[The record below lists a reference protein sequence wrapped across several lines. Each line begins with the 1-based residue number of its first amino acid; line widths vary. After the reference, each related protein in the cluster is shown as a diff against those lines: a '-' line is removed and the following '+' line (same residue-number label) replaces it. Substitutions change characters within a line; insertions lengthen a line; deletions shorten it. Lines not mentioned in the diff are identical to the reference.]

1 MTNPCSTNS
10 IAFSTV
16 ALFIWMS
23 NLTLIGQITCLKITQ
38 EISIR
43 QQKKQENRWAEKRG
57 KITPSGPRS
66 HTLNSHTR
74 NERERERERESECVA
89 PNLDIS
95 LTHTHA
101 RTLHWIA
108 LSPMASASL
117 QWIFTLLIILVI
129 FQCVFVMF
137 YYTADIH
144 LSRWALLS
152 RYFIIIK

>member
-1 MTNPCSTNS
+1 MPQNNS
-10 IAFSTV
+10 RNIHQTTKKTRKQ
-16 ALFIWMS
+16 MS
-23 NLTLIGQITCLKITQ
+23 RKKGENYTLRTTLTHP
-38 EISIR
+38 
-43 QQKKQENRWAEKRG
+43 QQSHQKR
-57 KITPSGPRS
+57 
-66 HTLNSHTR
+66 
-74 NERERERERESECVA
+74 ERERERERERVSVS
-89 PNLDIS
+89 PLTWTS
-95 LTHTHA
+95 LSHTHA

-152 RYFIIIK
+152 RYFIII